1 MIDMAEQAEDADDDH
16 GALNAR
22 IESREARVMEIEK
35 EQAEHKFLVDS
46 ILTDMVCMKCNV
58 SKLENDRLVVQ
69 TKRAKLEG
77 EKEHTEQDMKVEET
91 FAFIMRNLQNQL
103 ADMSVE
109 ARASLA

>member
-1 MIDMAEQAEDADDDH
+1 MAEQAEDADDDH

-69 TKRAKLEG
+69 TKRGNSRAKRSIPSR
-77 EKEHTEQDMKVEET
+77 T
-91 FAFIMRNLQNQL
+91 
-103 ADMSVE
+103 
-109 ARASLA
+109 AR